1 MDEKA
6 LEYAFGLF
14 QQDGYTGTL
23 DEYKELIGKDQEA
36 MDYSFDL
43 FSNDGYSGDKDQFSA
58 LVMPGKTEPIAPGV
72 AVEETVAPETV
83 NTELQSEAGFLALQE
98 TELTTAQSIKN
109 SFSNMFEQLGDVV
122 EFWGADEGQ
131 GSALDI
137 ATNTVAASIFGQKKI
152 DDYAARTS
160 DYVSGGLGTEVT
172 VEAMKEYEKELAQ
185 TKRTK
190 GIIESAKEGDAGGM
204 FAGAVNAVTNALG
217 SIGYTF
223 GTLFTG
229 NVVNYIANNYV
240 EYNKLKAKNL
250 NLEVKDLIKQGKAD
264 TAAPISMG
272 ILSGVLENIGSR
284 TMAGGAIKGL
294 AGKTSLAGIN
304 KKIAEKIFYDKSA
317 RRVANIVSTG
327 STEAVTEILQ
337 HASDE
342 INVEFGSVAG
352 TDDSAK
358 VMSTFFDAVTSID
371 GLEAGLQGFLGGSGL
386 SAGSYSAKALNT
398 VRQTTNLKQID
409 GLIQELHTL
418 RKNYTGVTDPTA
430 KKGIEQNINTVEQKL
445 SDLIDKGN
453 LIYESLSDE
462 QVSEIE
468 SITDLANTA
477 ANEITEL
484 NKKFRAGAINK
495 TEYATAF
502 NGFKSQY
509 EGARDK
515 LVNLKLEENI
525 SLAKEEA
532 AKRGTVVQAFETTEE
547 YAKEYKKLTGKDV
560 ANSNGV
566 FLGKGKILIN
576 KELARE
582 TFSINVGKHELLHN
596 VLNAVVG
603 NATEQRKAVRKL
615 QKAMTVTQRR
625 EVNKLLKRKKIKA
638 NSSTYYTEY
647 MNGFSDLLA
656 TDRVGFDKTAFEKIG
671 GALVSIFKP
680 VGFDNI
686 GFASGQSTYNF
697 IKEYSKAKGPEFA
710 NVVQT
715 VAGDINLADVKAFA
729 GSQFNAELQGEVQVL
744 GQVELTPEETQGLSE
759 DQIGKLKDEKWK
771 RKGADDAITDLY
783 AKGTLSRLIGSKITS
798 QDRALPNF
806 KEDDFIMGAIEE
818 LIPHIRNFK
827 PSQNDNLSGW
837 INSQLNNKINQAK
850 KTGKIGTKQKFEESL
865 SAITEEGQER
875 FQIESDYLDGASL
888 LEIRAEE
895 ETLQKQKINPLE
907 EFYNEEKQIEH
918 YARTVTAINELSED
932 AYNGLTFADM
942 PDMTPEMTAEL
953 FGMKLNAYLGVNKE
967 GKPTSANF
975 SGDKTKAQSFI
986 YNNVDKLIRL
996 LPNGAILEGDTAKEN
1011 LINTGLKIPRK
1022 IQQAFYEQQGRVTL
1036 GAGLAPFKLK
1046 ENITKKDFLAT
1057 FGISTDGKFADLKNG
1072 ESRAIAMIAMARVV
1086 GRIMSNTSVRV
1097 AVDLSLEQK
1106 QDLKAGTSIGQF
1118 DAAEQDAVNDLRV
1131 YDFTKSLIE
1140 NINALFQS
1148 ENIKN
1153 ILDEDGINVDE
1164 LDIASILLVN
1174 KPKGKNAEIDYEKGL
1189 EFYKNIREFTKGLDT
1204 NITDNKTLL
1213 SAIYGT
1219 WRDTFLGFPLDKSDY
1234 KYLIKD
1240 NKKLSFENVEDL
1252 KLINNFLNE
1261 ASTKTRDKAFKNGQA
1276 KWVSKYTK
1284 KFTKQYKK
1292 SLEDNKPKANSNT
1305 PNSASKIKTRKNWL
1319 IPENFEQDA
1328 QKAWDSLSEHNPTN
1342 NLLAK
1347 VLISTFRDY
1356 YHFGPGSKSEKLTS
1370 IIISLV
1376 SNRNSVNG
1384 LRSLSEVV
1392 GVVWSP
1398 DKVTAYHMEHV
1409 ESIASIVTSV
1419 IKQIIAKPGSDI
1431 QFKSTAVLIP
1441 KELADLRDSNK
1452 ESKFSASAFKKILSN
1467 FVNNTEN
1474 NFQYLGEDG
1483 QFDKAE
1489 VVKGMINRSVPEGKA
1504 AFEKISKEDKFE
1516 MVEVVTRQMFP
1527 ESANQPGGSY
1537 QSLTTAQR
1545 KQVFDRMQEAN
1556 MVSPEAQFDLR
1567 EDLSDKISNKSS
1579 ISATTEIS
1587 EKKARLLGK
1596 NKGKWKFF
1604 IPPSA
1609 DDFAGLMYYMIGKG
1623 KQGDKDLA
1631 WFKKNLFDPFG
1642 KGINDFTTYRQFTMG
1657 QFRKMKKL
1665 LRGKNVKLK
1674 ATNST
1679 GFTNE
1684 VAVRV
1689 YIWATNGHEIPGLSE
1704 AEVKEMV
1711 NIVSNDSSLRN
1722 FASQIIN
1729 LTSFAETP
1737 APEKSW
1743 DGGTLTTD
1751 ILDYLNTS
1759 SREKFLE
1766 EYLSNSEEIF
1776 GKIGQTG
1783 ELEGETANRLRAAFG
1798 DNYIEAL
1805 SDVLYR
1811 MKTGRRRISGS
1822 NKLTNQFINWINDSV
1837 GAIMFFNTRSALLQQ
1852 LSFVN
1857 FINFSDNNPLA
1868 ASSAFINQPQFWS
1881 DYVSLFNSDFL
1892 KERRSGLKTDVNA
1905 DEIAK
1910 AAEEGRNPIRA
1921 VIASLLK
1928 KGFLPTQIAD
1938 SHAIAL
1944 GGASFYRNRLNR
1956 YIKEGMSKE
1965 DATKQ
1970 AFVDFQ
1976 ETAEETQQSSRPD
1989 RISLQQASG
1998 LGRLVLAFANTPM
2011 QYARLTKK
2019 AALDLINRRGDWKTN
2034 LSKLMYYGAVQN
2046 IIFSSLQTALF
2057 ALAFDD
2063 EEEEKT
2069 RNRYFRIANGTADGL
2084 LRGLGFGGAAVAAG
2098 KNMVLE
2104 GIRQSK
2110 LARPNYEEVAY
2121 EALKLS
2127 PPISSKIDKLA
2138 SAGRMFTYRNTRE
2151 KMKTAG
2157 FTLDNPIFESA
2168 GKIIS
2173 ATTNLP
2179 ADRVIRKLDNLSTP
2193 VRQDVETWQAVSL
2206 ALGYSKWDVGLIESK
2221 AKKPESS
2228 TKGLK
2233 KVKRKKLKRKKLN

>member
-1 MDEKA
+1 LQNIQINMEDLKLIVQRMIDAGEPEENIQLVIEKFN
-6 LEYAFGLF
+6 E
-14 QQDGYTGTL
+14 
-23 DEYKELIGKDQEA
+23 
-36 MDYSFDL
+36 
-43 FSNDGYSGDKDQFSA
+43 
-58 LVMPGKTEPIAPGV
+58 PGKIDPIAPGV
-72 AVEETVAPETV
+72 AVEETAAPDPV
-83 NTELQSEAGFLALQE
+83 STELQSEAGSLALQE

-160 DYVSGGLGTEVT
+160 DYVSGGLGTEAT

-190 GIIESAKEGDAGGM
+190 GIIESAKEGDIGGM
-204 FAGAVNAVTNALG
+204 FAGSVNAVTNAIG
-217 SIGYTF
+217 SIGYTV

-240 EYNKLKAKNL
+240 EYNKLKANNL

-272 ILSGVLENIGSR
+272 ILSGLLENIGSS
-284 TMAGGAIKGL
+284 TMAGSAVKGL

-304 KKIAEKIFYDKSA
+304 KRIAEKIFYDKNA

-342 INVEFGSVAG
+342 INVELGSVAG

-358 VMSTFFDAVTSID
+358 IMSTFFDAVTSEE

-430 KKGIEQNINTVEQKL
+430 KKGIEQNINTVEQEL

-509 EGARDK
+509 ESARDK

-582 TFSINVGKHELLHN
+582 TFSINVAKHELLHN

-603 NATEQRKAVRKL
+603 NATEQRKAVKKL

-625 EVNKLLKRKKIKA
+625 EVNKLLKRKGIKA

-671 GALVSIFKP
+671 GALVSIFRP
-680 VGFDNI
+680 VGFENM

-729 GSQFNAELQGEVQVL
+729 GSQFDAELQSEVQAL

-827 PSQNDNLSGW
+827 PSQNDNLSAW
-837 INSQLNNKINQAK
+837 INSQLNNKIKQAK
-850 KTGKIGTKQKFEESL
+850 KTGKIGTKEKFEESL
-865 SAITEEGQER
+865 SSVTEEGQER
-875 FQIESDYLDGASL
+875 FQIESNYLDGASL

-895 ETLQKQKINPLE
+895 EALQKEKINPLQ

-932 AYNGLTFADM
+932 AYNNLTFADM
-942 PDMTPEMTAEL
+942 PDMVPEMTAEL
-953 FGMKLNAYLGVNKE
+953 FGMKLNAYLGINKE

-975 SGDKTKAQSFI
+975 SGNKTQAQSFI
-986 YNNVDKLIRL
+986 YKNADKLIRL
-996 LPNGAILEGDTAKEN
+996 LPNGAILEGDTAKES

-1046 ENITKKDFLAT
+1046 DNITKKDFLAA

-1072 ESRAIAMIAMARVV
+1072 EGRAIAMIALARLV

-1097 AVDLSLEQK
+1097 AVNLSLEQK
-1106 QDLKAGTSIGQF
+1106 QDLKAGTSVGQF
-1118 DAAEQDAVNDLRV
+1118 DLEAGRELTARDEAIV
-1131 YDFTKSLIE
+1131 YDVSKSLI
-1140 NINALFQS
+1140 
-1148 ENIKN
+1148 KN
-1153 ILDEDGINVDE
+1153 IDDILKSNAKLLFRQGINVEE
-1164 LDIASILLVN
+1164 LDTANILIVD
-1174 KPKGKNAEIDYEKGL
+1174 KPKGKGQAAD
-1189 EFYKNIREFTKGLDT
+1189 FYKAENFFKNAAELAKGIDPSIGKMRTFSRNIFG
-1204 NITDNKTLL
+1204 N
-1213 SAIYGT
+1213 
-1219 WRDTFLGFPLDKSDY
+1219 WRDTGLGFKYDSSDY
-1234 KYLIKD
+1234 KVIVKD
-1240 NKKLSFENVEDL
+1240 GQVLLYENGKGKKDIDEILKLSSAKTMNTAFDSEVAPWVQNSTKKLVE
-1252 KLINNFLNE
+1252 K
-1261 ASTKTRDKAFKNGQA
+1261 
-1276 KWVSKYTK
+1276 
-1284 KFTKQYKK
+1284 YKK
-1292 SLEDNKPKANSNT
+1292 SLKENPTIGRSYS
-1305 PNSASKIKTRKNWL
+1305 PNSSNKIATQKKNL
-1319 IPENFEQDA
+1319 RPKNTEKDA
-1328 QKAWDSLSEHNPTN
+1328 QNTDEALSKHNPTN
-1342 NLLAK
+1342 KLLAES
-1347 VLISTFRDY
+1347 VISTHRDF
-1356 YHFGPGSKSEKLTS
+1356 YHFGPGNKINRLKT

-1376 SNRNSVNG
+1376 ANRNSVNG
-1384 LRSLSEVV
+1384 IRSLSEVV

-1398 DKVTAYHMEHV
+1398 SETKAYHMEHI
-1409 ESIASIVTSV
+1409 ESIASVVSNLL
-1419 IKQIIAKPGSDI
+1419 KQIISSPDAEIKFES
-1431 QFKSTAVLIP
+1431 KSMLVP
-1441 KELADLRDSNK
+1441 KEVAIERDATQ
-1452 ESKFSASAFKKILSN
+1452 ESKFSSKAFKSILKN
-1467 FVNNTEN
+1467 MLNDEN
-1474 NFQYLGEDG
+1474 NDLKYYGRQY
-1483 QFDKAE
+1483 DKAE
-1489 VVKGMINRSVPEGKA
+1489 VINNMINRSVSEGKA

-1516 MVEVVTRQMFP
+1516 MVDVVTRQMFP
-1527 ESANQPGGSY
+1527 ESANQPMGSY
-1537 QSLTTAQR
+1537 QSLNPEQR
-1545 KQVFDRMQEAN
+1545 KQVFDRMQDVGMIA
-1556 MVSPEAQFDLR
+1556 PEAQFDLR
-1567 EDLSDKISNKSS
+1567 EDISQKISNKSN
-1579 ISATTEIS
+1579 IAATAEIS

-1631 WFKKNLFDPFG
+1631 WFKENLFDPFA
-1642 KGINDFTTYRQFTMG
+1642 KGVNEFSAYRQFTMN
-1657 QFRKMKKL
+1657 QFRRMKKL
-1665 LRGKNVKLK
+1665 LRSKNVKLK

-1689 YIWATNGHEIPGLSE
+1689 YVWATNGHEVPGLSE

-1711 NIVSNDSSLRN
+1711 NIVSNDPSLRN
-1722 FASQIIN
+1722 FAGQIIN
-1729 LTSFAETP
+1729 LTNFAETP

-1766 EYLSNSEEIF
+1766 KYLTNAEEIF
-1776 GKIGQTG
+1776 GKFGQSG
-1783 ELEGETANRLRAAFG
+1783 EIEGETANRLRAAFG
-1798 DNYIEAL
+1798 DNYIESL

-1811 MKTGRRRISGS
+1811 MKTGRRRITGS
-1822 NKLTNQFINWINDSV
+1822 NRLTNQFVNWINDSV

-1857 FINFSDNNPLA
+1857 FVNFSDNNPLA
-1868 ASSAFINQPQFWS
+1868 ASRAFINQPQFWS

-1905 DEIAK
+1905 DEIAR
-1910 AAEEGRNPIRA
+1910 AAEEGRNPIRS
-1921 VIASLLK
+1921 VVASLLK

-1956 YIKEGMSKE
+1956 YVKEGMTQE
-1965 DATKQ
+1965 DAAKQ

-1976 ETAEETQQSSRPD
+1976 EIAEETQQSSRPD
-1989 RISLQQASG
+1989 RISMQQASG
-1998 LGRLVLAFANTPM
+1998 LGRLILAFANTPM

-2046 IIFSSLQTALF
+2046 VIFSSLQTALF

-2110 LARPNYEEVAY
+2110 LARPDYEEVAY

-2151 KMKTAG
+2151 QMLNAG

-2221 AKKPESS
+2221 AKKPQTS
-2228 TKGLK
+2228 TTGLK
-2233 KVKRKKLKRKKLN
+2233 KVKRKKLERKKLN